1 MKPQHSFGLLDEP
14 DDKFNSTV
22 VLKKGAI
29 LKSTQNSPPN
39 VRPPIFY
46 ILYRSRA
53 PLVASRGATA
63 ET

>member
-1 MKPQHSFGLLDEP
+1 MDEP

-39 VRPPIFY
+39 VGPRIIY
-46 ILYRSRA
+46 ILNRSRA
-53 PLVASRGATA
+53 PLVESRGATA
-63 ET
+63 GT